1 MLDYQLNDIKDD
13 ASGIVSGLGIY
24 GDLSKG
30 GTVNDTKAAAGT
42 TSLLGK
48 TGIFGDNTSAIESG
62 ASDVANGLGIVTG
75 VEEGGVKGYTSAV
88 ANAAQLGARA
98 GVFGGASG
106 AIGEAAGVV
115 AAGLSVYNFAENW
128 QSGDTSGDAIRGAE
142 AGAAVGSVIPVVGT
156 IAGAVIGGA
165 IGAVSSMFGPGKQD
179 PESAVWDQYAA
190 AYATKGASGV
200 SGATASQNF
209 QLLAGIFDSRGGGAD
224 SIPFYA
230 KYGRMGEAGFTSDMT
245 TQINTAIAKGTI
257 TANTPAAQVYQS
269 VVLPWINSMEP
280 GKSMSD
286 VGNTSKGVP
295 TAGAIQNVLTTMIG
309 QYQSGQL
316 TNTTKLGVNGQQIP
330 QITPIGSMG
339 GPPNTQQIQ
348 QTVAQNTDTFNA
360 SVTGFPMSPASGGS
374 SSPGDALA
382 GMALVMPSLFLER

>member
-1 MLDYQLNDIKDD
+1 MLDYHLDDIKDD
-13 ASGIVSGLGIY
+13 AGGIASGLGIY
-24 GDLSKG
+24 GELQHG
-30 GTVNDTKAAAGT
+30 GTVNDTKAAAGA
-42 TSLLGK
+42 TSLAGK
-48 TGIFGDNTSAIESG
+48 TGIFGDNTSGIEG
-62 ASDVANGLGIVTG
+62 AAGDVTNGLGIVTG
-75 VEEGGVKGYTSAV
+75 IEAGGVKGYASAV
-88 ANAAQLGARA
+88 ANAGQLGARLGA
-98 GVFGGASG
+98 FGAESPI
-106 AIGEAAGVV
+106 IGEAAGVV
-115 AAGLSVYNFAENW
+115 AAGLSVYSFVENW
-128 QSGDTSGDAIRGAE
+128 QSGDTGGDAIRGAE

-156 IAGAVIGGA
+156 LAGAVIGGA

-209 QLLAGIFDSRGGGAD
+209 QLLAGIFDSRGGGANA
-224 SIPFYA
+224 IPFYA
-230 KYGRMGEAGFTSDMT
+230 KYGRMGEAGFTADMT
-245 TQINTAIAKGTI
+245 TQINSAIAKGTI
-257 TANTPAAQVYQS
+257 TANTPPSQVYSS

-280 GKSMSD
+280 GKNMSQ

-316 TNTTKLGVNGQQIP
+316 TGSTKLGINGQQIS

-348 QTVAQNTDTFNA
+348 KTVQQNTSTFNS
-360 SVTGFPMSPASGGS
+360 SVTGFPMGAAGNTPS
-374 SSPGDALA
+374 DALA
-382 GMALVMPSLFLER
+382 GMALVMPHLFLERG